1 MIAGQMK
8 NNHQLL
14 LASLS
19 PRRRELLELLGLPF
33 DVTTPNVPEEPKE
46 NERAVELAIR
56 LSQAKAHAAFVDQAH
71 LNRGKTIKNHR
82 IILACDTVV
91 ALDDQILGK
100 PRDAEEATEMLCR
113 LREGPSHTVYS
124 GITVFQP
131 GSDRV
136 LTAVA
141 ETRVTMR
148 PYSDTEIRA
157 YVASC
162 DPLDK
167 AGAYAIQNSAFRPV
181 AQLQG
186 CYANVMG
193 LPLCHVTRCLRNLGV
208 HPSRDVPTA
217 CQTHNARHCPVHAQ
231 ILNGL

>member
-1 MIAGQMK
+1 MNK
-8 NNHQLL
+8 YQLL

-33 DVTTPNVPEEPKE
+33 DVTTPNVPEEPEE

-56 LSQAKAHAAFVDQAH
+56 LSQAKAHAASVDQAH
-71 LNRGKTIKNHR
+71 KNRHQTINDNR

-91 ALDDQILGK
+91 ALGDHILGK

-113 LREGPSHTVYS
+113 LREGPFHTVYS
-124 GITVFQP
+124 GITLSQP

-148 PYSDTEIRA
+148 SYSDAEISA
-157 YVASC
+157 YVASG

-167 AGAYAIQNSAFRPV
+167 AGAYAIQNAAFRPV
-181 AQLQG
+181 ARLQG

-208 HPSRDVPTA
+208 HPLRDVPTA
-217 CQTHNARHCPVHAQ
+217 CQTHNAHLCPVHAQ
-231 ILNGL
+231 ILNSQ